1 MGLAAKT
8 IGKQIK
14 INPKI
19 AQKSHQN
26 GKLQLANLYRS
37 RTRPFHLEFILQFRN
52 KKNQFWNR
60 TNQKSFR
67 NKILP
72 EEHGAC
78 KTRHSSL
85 PAFCFMVRRD

>member
-52 KKNQFWNR
+52 KKKPILESNQPKKFS
-60 TNQKSFR
+60 Q
-67 NKILP
+67 
-72 EEHGAC
+72 
-78 KTRHSSL
+78 
-85 PAFCFMVRRD
+85 